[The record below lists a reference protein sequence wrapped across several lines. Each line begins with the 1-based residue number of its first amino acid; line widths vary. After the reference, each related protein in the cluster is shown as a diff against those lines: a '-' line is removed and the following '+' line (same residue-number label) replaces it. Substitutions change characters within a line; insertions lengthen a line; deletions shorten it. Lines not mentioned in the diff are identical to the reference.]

1 MEIDQK
7 KIVDIL
13 LHQNY
18 VTVEDVKKAE
28 EYLKKNNVPLLD
40 YLLSN
45 DLITKDLL
53 GQAVAESWHI
63 RYADLNSNQP
73 SPEQLVKIPE
83 DYARQKRVVLFNL
96 EKDQVV
102 VTTDN
107 PGQKNLLEELKKLF
121 SDKKVILAYSLPED
135 IDDALVVYRKSLE
148 TRFTKIIEKNKRV
161 APEILDEMLA
171 DVLAFKAS
179 DVHFE
184 PEEREVVVRF
194 RVDGV
199 LQEVGRLPKE
209 YYENILNRIKV
220 LAHLR
225 IDEHFAAQDGSIR
238 YANKNLVIDLRVSVV
253 PTLDGEKVVMRV
265 LSEYVQGFSLAD
277 LGLSVDQQKILEQ
290 ASSKPFGMVVVAGPT
305 GSGKTTTL
313 YALLKRMNKPEV
325 NITTIEDPV
334 EYKIIG
340 VNQIQIN
347 NQTDLTFAKG
357 LRSIIRQDPD
367 IILVGEI
374 RDHETAEIAVNAA
387 LTGHLLFST
396 FHANDASTAIPRLL
410 DMGVEPFLLAS
421 TLELVVAQ
429 RLARKICEHCRFSLS
444 MNRQEIA
451 QKYPELAPYFTEG
464 QSTFYQGK
472 GCEICNHTGY
482 KGRIAFFEF
491 IKITPEM
498 ETLMLKNPSKQEI
511 IALAVEQGF
520 VSMFDDGL
528 SKVKAGVT
536 TLNELMRVV
545 EAPEK

>member
-13 LHQNY
+13 LRQNY
-18 VTVEDVKKAE
+18 VTADDVKKAE
-28 EYLKKNNVPLLD
+28 EYLKKNDVPLLD

-73 SPEQLVKIPE
+73 SPEQLMKIPE
-83 DYARQKRVVLFNL
+83 DYARQKRVVLFDSN
-96 EKDQVV
+96 KDQTI
-102 VTTDN
+102 VTTDD
-107 PGQKNLLEELKKLF
+107 PGQKNLLEELNKLF
-121 SDKKVILAYSLPED
+121 VGQKVVLAYSLPED

-184 PEEREVVVRF
+184 PEEKEVVVRF

-199 LQEVGRLPKE
+199 LQEAGRLPKE

-277 LGLSVDQQKILEQ
+277 LGLSTVQQNILEQ
-290 ASSKPFGMVVVAGPT
+290 VSSKPFGMIVVAGPT

-451 QKYPELAPYFTEG
+451 QKHPELAPYLPEG

-511 IALAVEQGF
+511 IALAEKQGF
-520 VSMFDDGL
+520 VSMFEDGL

-545 EAPEK
+545 ETPEK